1 MRTKAVYVVVSG
13 EADVYFEQAWVSAW
27 SLKHYNPEMEVEC
40 VVDPETYDQVMGCY
54 RRQAL
59 SVIDRL
65 VRVEVPAH
73 YSKKERSRWL
83 KTSVRQHVKG
93 DFLFIDTDTIV
104 CDSLRDLDDLEDEVM
119 MVKDHHCPIS
129 LMTDAKYIKE
139 GIEKTFGIPYTED
152 AYYNS
157 GVIYSKDT
165 PSSHAFFEAWHA
177 LWKKYD
183 KKGVYTDQC
192 SLAILNA
199 KEHAIKDLDD
209 IYNCQIHLSM
219 RYFHRAKIVHYFNN
233 QPFQNRL
240 HPFDTNEIFKVIKKE
255 QTISNSLQQDI
266 VDYKSLFYT
275 QTYILGGEERNMY
288 DDYACRLLR
297 ETVVDCPW
305 FYSFINLVSR
315 ALLIAYLAYKR
326 KK

>member
-40 VVDPETYDQVMGCY
+40 VVDPDTYNQVMESY

-65 VRVEVPAH
+65 VRVEVPAQFG
-73 YSKKERSRWL
+73 KKERSRWL

-104 CDSLRDLDDLEDEVM
+104 CDSLRDLDNLEDDVM
-119 MVKDHHCPIS
+119 MVKDQHCPLS
-129 LMTDAKYIKE
+129 ERTDARLLIR
-139 GIEKTFGIPYTED
+139 GTEAIAGVPMKD
-152 AYYNS
+152 FEVYNS
-157 GVIYSKDT
+157 GVIYVKDS
-165 PSSHAFFEAWHA
+165 PEAHLFYENWHNRWNELRA
-177 LWKKYD
+177 
-183 KKGVYTDQC
+183 KGITSDQC
-192 SLAILNA
+192 SLAIYNA
-199 KEHAIKDLDD
+199 TAHQIHDLDD
-209 IYNCQIHLSM
+209 TYNCQIRMSM
-219 RYFHRAKIVHYFNN
+219 RYLHRAKIVHYFNN
-233 QPFQNRL
+233 ESSQNRL

-255 QTISNSLQQDI
+255 HTISNSFQQDI
-266 VDYKSLFYT
+266 IEYKSLFYT
-275 QTYILGGEERNMY
+275 RTYILGGEERNMY

-297 ETVVDCPW
+297 ETVVKCPW
-305 FYSFINLVSR
+305 FYSFINLISR